1 MSIIQRLIAFLK
13 KIGVLKVTAKTETYT
28 DARQKEYE
36 PFDD

>member
-1 MSIIQRLIAFLK
+1 MNIVKRIIAFLQ

-28 DARQKEYE
+28 DARQKDYE